1 MKTKFVFVSTLII
14 LLNAAWI
21 VPLKDPPKKVSQV
34 KAATKPAGHFSFFR
48 THRQGREGVAATWGV
63 PSTQGVSGF
72 VLQKTYEFPDE
83 YATWENIYETGC
95 NGARSYGF
103 VDVNVFPGEVSYRVV
118 AMNGTAVSFVSTI
131 SAVQIRQR

>member
-21 VPLKDPPKKVSQV
+21 VPLKSPPKKVSQV
-34 KAATKPAGHFSFFR
+34 KAAVKPSGHFSFFR

-72 VLQKTYEFPDE
+72 ILQKTYEFPDE
-83 YATWENIYETGC
+83 YATWENVYEVNC
-95 NGARSYGF
+95 NGSRSYGF
-103 VDVNVFPGEVSYRVV
+103 LDVSVYPGEVSYRVL
-118 AMNGTAVSFVSTI
+118 AMNGTVTSFVSGI
-131 SAVQIRQR
+131 SAVLIRQR